1 MSKSKSVSVTATTA
15 IGKPTR
21 TTGPISS
28 LILPSSLVP
37 YIWPTSPASFGTGVV
52 VGLVVAFLRPTIE
65 FYVDVGASYI
75 AVGMRFFL
83 IWGSVAFIAWAVLRI
98 LQQTSSATL
107 VINPDAAKN
116 KKKKPVV
123 IEDEEEEEEEEDNEE
138 EFKQRVSSSNKQKQ
152 QQLQASPRSQN
163 ASPSPSQQFQIQFSQ
178 QPQLLHAQQQI
189 IQQPQQATVQTIQIP
204 QQQQQQSPVFDLDQT
219 PDLQIYEPIHEVAQI
234 EYSYEQ
240 QRIPRT
246 TYAISQPQ
254 YIVAPTTTTT
264 TSPSPTLGGRSS
276 AASVYSN
283 VTTSSASSN
292 GSSAMYYSP
301 PLPQYNPY
309 RHSPSPTPGQQ
320 QHTNEISSAN
330 SANNSRTSS
339 PTRVPVGRKVPTTS
353 TNTQKIREQLER
365 EAQQQQQQQ
374 QQVSSIPARYNH
386 SNNSKTTVTSSSSG
400 GNRGASPIR
409 RGGHHH
415 HNSVE
420 PRIVPLDEDDNN
432 IAAGHSYHRSYPNR
446 VAALAQQHELQYRGK
461 ENEGGYSV
469 LEKPIGQSAFR
480 LKKKM

>member
-15 IGKPTR
+15 IGKPTP

-52 VGLVVAFLRPTIE
+52 VGLVAYIRPMIE

-107 VINPDAAKN
+107 VINPETSTN
-116 KKKKPVV
+116 KKKYPVV
-123 IEDEEEEEEEEDNEE
+123 IEDEEDEEDEDFNETL
-138 EFKQRVSSSNKQKQ
+138 KKQKH
-152 QQLQASPRSQN
+152 LQGSSRSRN
-163 ASPSPSQQFQIQFSQ
+163 GSPSQQFQLQFSQ

-189 IQQPQQATVQTIQIP
+189 IQQPQQATVQTIQI
-204 QQQQQQSPVFDLDQT
+204 QQQQQQPPVFDLDQT
-219 PDLQIYEPIHEVAQI
+219 PDLQIYEPVHEVAQI

-240 QRIPRT
+240 RPTR
-246 TYAISQPQ
+246 TYAIPHSQPQ
-254 YIVAPTTTTT
+254 YTSA

-283 VTTSSASSN
+283 LTTSSQGSSSSN
-292 GSSAMYYSP
+292 GSSTMYYSP

-309 RHSPSPTPGQQ
+309 RHSPSPTPG
-320 QHTNEISSAN
+320 HNRPSETSAN
-330 SANNSRTSS
+330 SANNSRNSS
-339 PTRVPVGRKVPTTS
+339 PTRVPVGRKINIS
-353 TNTQKIREQLER
+353 SNTQKIREQLER
-365 EAQQQQQQQ
+365 EAQQQQQQNS
-374 QQVSSIPARYNH
+374 SSIPARYNH
-386 SNNSKTTVTSSSSG
+386 AGSKSSSG
-400 GNRGASPIR
+400 ASSPNRGVSPVR
-409 RGGHHH
+409 KTQY
-415 HNSVE
+415 NSVE
-420 PRIVPLDEDDNN
+420 PRIVPLDEDENS
-432 IAAGHSYHRSYPNR
+432 ATGHSYRPYPNR
-446 VAALAQQHELQYRGK
+446 VTALAQQHELQYRGK
-461 ENEGGYSV
+461 ENEGYSV